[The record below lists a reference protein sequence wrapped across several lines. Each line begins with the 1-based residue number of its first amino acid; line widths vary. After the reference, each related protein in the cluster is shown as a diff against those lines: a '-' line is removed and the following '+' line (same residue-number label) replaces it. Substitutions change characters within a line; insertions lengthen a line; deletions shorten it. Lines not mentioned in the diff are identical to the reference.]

1 MAAVP
6 FPGDARLRFV
16 ERDDPQRARLEQHI
30 HERYAEAYGADI
42 RHFLPT
48 LIAVEAN
55 DGHVLGVM
63 GVRHA
68 AHEALFLEQYLDGPV
83 EQVLGRHLGVAVE
96 RVRLA
101 ELGNLAAGL
110 PGTARVLILALS
122 AYLRGAGFD
131 WVVFTAVPAV
141 RNAFARLDLQLVELA
156 EADGARL
163 GAEFVHWGSY
173 YAQRPV
179 VVACDVHRSYAQLQR
194 AMAQEHS
201 LASVPRLWRSALA
214 HGVRHGEV
222 RP

>member
-1 MAAVP
+1 MVAVP

-16 ERDDPQRARLEQHI
+16 ERENPHRARLEQHI
-30 HERYAEAYGADI
+30 HQRYAQTYGADI

-63 GVRHA
+63 GVRPA
-68 AHEALFLEQYLDGPV
+68 AREALFLEQYLDDPV

-96 RVRLA
+96 RLRLA

-110 PGTARVLILALS
+110 PGTARMLILALS

-163 GAEFVHWGSY
+163 GTGLAHWGSY
-173 YAQRPV
+173 YTQRPV
-179 VVACDVHRSYAQLQR
+179 VVACDVHRSYAQLQHVI
-194 AMAQEHS
+194 ALEHS
-201 LASVPRLWRSALA
+201 LASAPRLWRSALA
-214 HGVRHGEV
+214 LGEHQAGVHL
-222 RP
+222 